1 MIPNIIS
8 LARLLAVPFLVILL
22 CKQFFIGGALLIAL
36 CAFSDVL
43 DGYLARRFRWETTT
57 GIILDPLAD
66 KLLVMSALI
75 YFYAIG
81 FIPIWFICAV
91 FYRDMSLL
99 VGLLALVWSHRKGA
113 VPASRIGKLSAALNL
128 ILIILLCIVQVY
140 PSFLGL
146 MTGVFWGAAAMV
158 GVSFIYYSYRWFL
171 LYDQSFR

>member
-66 KLLVMSALI
+66 KLLVYLAFTIGSLPAASVVARLDAKRSM
-75 YFYAIG
+75 AITVT
-81 FIPIWFICAV
+81 A
-91 FYRDMSLL
+91 
-99 VGLLALVWSHRKGA
+99 
-113 VPASRIGKLSAALNL
+113 
-128 ILIILLCIVQVY
+128 
-140 PSFLGL
+140 
-146 MTGVFWGAAAMV
+146 
-158 GVSFIYYSYRWFL
+158 
-171 LYDQSFR
+171 